1 MNDCIFC
8 KIIKGEL
15 PSDKLYEDSEIIAI
29 NDINPVAPVH
39 VLIIPRAHHN
49 SVLEIKDTAIIG
61 KMTKVAVDLAE
72 KLGIESTGFRLAI
85 NTGRDAGQSVEH
97 VHMHLLG
104 GKELPWP

>member
-8 KIIKGEL
+8 EIVKGEL
-15 PSDKLYEDSEIIAI
+15 PSDKLYEDNEIIAI

-39 VLIIPRAHHN
+39 VLIIPKVHYN
-49 SVLEIKDTAIIG
+49 SVLEIKDTAIVG
-61 KMTKVAVDLAE
+61 RMTKVAVDLAE

-85 NTGRDAGQSVEH
+85 NTGKDAGQSVEH